1 MKLQFRW
8 VFYQLWDAWL
18 LESIIPFS
26 IRRYSEIIKTSIRS
40 LQFEGNCYVC
50 KLEVVRLIVK
60 TVMQQLDVKCIF
72 IINAFFQV
80 YCTILEWKRET
91 FGTGVRMLINNVDEH
106 FYEESHLTTKQTN
119 QLFLH

>member
-1 MKLQFRW
+1 
-8 VFYQLWDAWL
+8 
-18 LESIIPFS
+18 
-26 IRRYSEIIKTSIRS
+26 
-40 LQFEGNCYVC
+40 
-50 KLEVVRLIVK
+50 
-60 TVMQQLDVKCIF
+60 MQQLDVKCIF